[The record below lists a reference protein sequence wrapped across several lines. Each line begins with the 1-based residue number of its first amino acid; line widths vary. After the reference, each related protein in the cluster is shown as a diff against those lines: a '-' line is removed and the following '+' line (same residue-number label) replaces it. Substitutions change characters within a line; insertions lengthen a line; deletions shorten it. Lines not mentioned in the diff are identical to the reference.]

1 VFVGATKSKYL
12 VIYEDFGQRLVAE
25 YPVDDCFIVDLVVWD
40 RLMVCGTSKGTLR
53 VYNWPILEE
62 ELELEIVSA
71 EHGQIRY
78 KPPQYVEYSLW
89 HPSICLQSLHKLKFA
104 AELVVSSTTGN
115 LAVLSFT
122 ELVNKKPLYEEISPE
137 RKKMSQLLNQMF
149 YIKRS
154 ETEKRNKL
162 IEKTEND
169 ILKVENEILREK
181 IQLERK
187 MDE

>member
-1 VFVGATKSKYL
+1 
-12 VIYEDFGQRLVAE
+12 
-25 YPVDDCFIVDLVVWD
+25 
-40 RLMVCGTSKGTLR
+40 M
-53 VYNWPILEE
+53 
-62 ELELEIVSA
+62 
-71 EHGQIRY
+71 
-78 KPPQYVEYSLW
+78 
-89 HPSICLQSLHKLKFA
+89 
-104 AELVVSSTTGN
+104 GN

-169 ILKVENEILREK
+169 ILKVEN
-181 IQLERK
+181 
-187 MDE
+187 